1 MPIII
6 CFVKK
11 IIKSFLNIADIN
23 NVVVPFVNRA
33 FFQIQMLFG
42 ASVISQGE
50 MNLFFPQPNI
60 RKSRNPAIR
69 PLGKRC
75 LGSCV
80 QNPKGL
86 TLIEVMIIG
95 VIIGILSSI
104 AIPTYYNSRE
114 KAKTVATVAE
124 IKLVENMIQLYNV
137 DHESYPETLND
148 LGLKNLK
155 DSWGNPY
162 QYLKIEGREKKGVGK
177 MRKDHK
183 MVPVNTDFDLY
194 SKGKDGKSQTPFTAK
209 ASRDDIVRAN
219 NGRYVGPVSDY

>member
-1 MPIII
+1 
-6 CFVKK
+6 
-11 IIKSFLNIADIN
+11 
-23 NVVVPFVNRA
+23 
-33 FFQIQMLFG
+33 
-42 ASVISQGE
+42 

-114 KAKTVATVAE
+114 KAKTAATVAE
-124 IKLVENMIQLYNV
+124 MKLVENMIQLYNV
-137 DHESYPETLND
+137 DYGSYPETLND
-148 LGLKNLK
+148 LGMKNLK
-155 DSWGNPY
+155 DPWGNPY